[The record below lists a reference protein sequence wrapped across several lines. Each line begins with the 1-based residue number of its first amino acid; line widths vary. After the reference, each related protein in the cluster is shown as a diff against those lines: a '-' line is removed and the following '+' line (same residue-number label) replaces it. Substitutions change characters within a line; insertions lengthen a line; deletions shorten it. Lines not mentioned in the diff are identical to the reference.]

1 MVKIGV
7 ISVQGDVSEHIS
19 AMKRAMEIYGF
30 DGSVVAV
37 RRLKDIE
44 GSDAV
49 VIPGGESTT
58 ISRIMK
64 IEGLKDWIVKRDEEN
79 QIPIMGTCA
88 GCVILAKKIDSG
100 EVYGLELMDME
111 VKRNAFGRQR
121 ESFETM
127 VEVVGFEKPFHAVF
141 IRAPIIERVWGNCK
155 AIAKF
160 ENKIVGA
167 LQGKKLALSFHPELT
182 EDFRFHRMFL
192 EMI

>member
-19 AMKRAMEIYGF
+19 AMERAMEIYGF

>member
-19 AMKRAMEIYGF
+19 AMERAMEIYGF

-64 IEGLKDWIVKRDEEN
+64 IEGLRDWIVKRDEEN

-88 GCVILAKKIDSG
+88 GCVILAKKVDSG
-100 EVYGLELMDME
+100 EVDGLELMDME

-141 IRAPIIERVWGNCK
+141 IRAPIIEKVWGNCK

-182 EDFRFHRMFL
+182 EDFRFHKMFL

>member
-19 AMKRAMEIYGF
+19 AMERAMEIYGF

-100 EVYGLELMDME
+100 EVYSLELMDME

-127 VEVVGFEKPFHAVF
+127 VKVVGFEKPFHAVF

>member
-100 EVYGLELMDME
+100 EVYSLELMDME

-182 EDFRFHRMFL
+182 NDYRFHEMFFD
-192 EMI
+192 MI

>member
-100 EVYGLELMDME
+100 EVYSLELMDME

-141 IRAPIIERVWGNCK
+141 IRAPVIERVWGNCK

-182 EDFRFHRMFL
+182 NDYRFHEMFFD
-192 EMI
+192 MI

>member
-19 AMKRAMEIYGF
+19 AMERAMEIYGF

-182 EDFRFHRMFL
+182 EDFRFHRTFL

>member
-100 EVYGLELMDME
+100 EVYSLELMDME

-141 IRAPIIERVWGNCK
+141 IRAPVIEKVWGNCK

>member
-19 AMKRAMEIYGF
+19 AMERAMEIYGF

-100 EVYGLELMDME
+100 EVYSLELMDME

-141 IRAPIIERVWGNCK
+141 IRAPIIEKVWGNCK

>member
-19 AMKRAMEIYGF
+19 AMERAMEIYGF

-64 IEGLKDWIVKRDEEN
+64 IEGLKDWIVKRGEEN

-100 EVYGLELMDME
+100 EVYSLELMDME

-141 IRAPIIERVWGNCK
+141 IRAPVIEKVWGNCK